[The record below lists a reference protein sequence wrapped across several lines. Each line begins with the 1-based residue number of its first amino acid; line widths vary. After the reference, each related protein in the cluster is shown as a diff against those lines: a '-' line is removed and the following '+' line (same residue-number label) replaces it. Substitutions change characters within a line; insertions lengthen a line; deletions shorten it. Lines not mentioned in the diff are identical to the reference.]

1 MKITADKEKEIE
13 NGKYFYE
20 ELKGRYKL
28 HSYGE
33 WCGYA

>member
-20 ELKGRYKL
+20 ELKGCYKL
-28 HSYGE
+28 HSYRE
-33 WCGYA
+33 WRGYA